1 MLNALEARLKVLDQ
15 ALHNAKMNIQQCSEH
30 LEAAKVQFNT
40 VVGHHKECCYQI
52 EQAKKAQEVLPP
64 KPPEGDGN
72 ATKEGIESEGNTG
85 EYQNGDN
92 GGEET
97 SPGGSD
103 SLLKSGQI
111 NKQEEVV

>member
-1 MLNALEARLKVLDQ
+1 MINALEARLKVLDQ

-52 EQAKKAQEVLPP
+52 EQSKKALEVP
-64 KPPEGDGN
+64 PPEGDGN
-72 ATKEGIESEGNTG
+72 ATKEGNESEGNTG
-85 EYQNGDN
+85 EHQDGDN
-92 GGEET
+92 GWEKT

-111 NKQEEVV
+111 NEQEEVV